1 VRRDS
6 LYDDLLVAA
15 IELASTRMSLAV
27 PSLRAVARACAVSAT
42 AVYRHF
48 ASQSDLNQAVLLRI
62 DASFLEGVARADDPG
77 RPPRER
83 LRGLAHGYLNW
94 GLANPGLY
102 QLRFESADR
111 LGADH
116 VHSDAADAM
125 LGRIGEL
132 LESSGGASGL
142 TAQDLWAC
150 IHGVL
155 SLRIHKPDHPWPEQP
170 AVQLDRLLTAWGF
183 AG

>member
-1 VRRDS
+1 VRGDN

-15 IELASTRMSLAV
+15 VELASTRMSLAV

-62 DASFLEGVARADDPG
+62 DASFVEEVAGADDPG

-83 LRGLAHGYLNW
+83 LRSLAHGYLNW

-102 QLRFESADR
+102 QLRFESADQLR
-111 LGADH
+111 ADH
-116 VHSDAADAM
+116 VHSDAADAL
-125 LGRIGEL
+125 LGHIGEL
-132 LESSGGASGL
+132 LEDSGAASGL
-142 TAQDLWAC
+142 VAQDLWAC
-150 IHGVL
+150 VHGMV

-170 AVQLDRLLTAWGF
+170 AMQLDRLLAAWGF

>member
-1 VRRDS
+1 MRGDN
-6 LYDDLLVAA
+6 LYDDLLAAA

-62 DASFLEGVARADDPG
+62 DASFVEGVAGADDPG

-83 LRGLAHGYLNW
+83 LRVLAHGYLTW

-102 QLRFESADR
+102 QLRFESAEQ

-116 VHSDAADAM
+116 VHSDAADAL

-132 LESSGGASGL
+132 LEAAGGASGL

-150 IHGVL
+150 AHGVV

-170 AVQLDRLLTAWGF
+170 AVQLDRLLTTWGF